1 MGKSCI
7 DLGKYGTIT
16 KGICSRFFLLLS
28 FLDSVFR
35 ARSFP
40 GFFDVVVFLRGTI
53 GFASQLEIF
62 PMLFNF
68 GLTVAPLLTPVT
80 NPCVCGG
87 LFVRGIAFHV
97 VGFEC
102 ALAENDGPDVDRS
115 RKMAPRHGFVTFYW
129 ITMLLTMTCLCASGI
144 TFFAQLGIDSFFF

>member
-16 KGICSRFFLLLS
+16 KGIFSRFFFLLLS

-62 PMLFNF
+62 PTLFNF
-68 GLTVAPLLTPVT
+68 GLPVAPLLTPVT

-87 LFVRGIAFHV
+87 VCAWDRFPRRGI
-97 VGFEC
+97 
-102 ALAENDGPDVDRS
+102 
-115 RKMAPRHGFVTFYW
+115 
-129 ITMLLTMTCLCASGI
+129 
-144 TFFAQLGIDSFFF
+144 